1 MFKIENIFS
10 VYFEAISDLN
20 ESSIIMD
27 NKNYK
32 IDAKSDALNNHIAY
46 VSLSYKCKKI
56 ISFDVAMDNIKTEKN
71 NNGHIN
77 SIKFALH
84 IDGTAYEF
92 KVDSLNHLY
101 ESILTCLVNHIKS
114 IDIDDNS
121 LSVNKKQLFK
131 ELGLEKIN
139 KKNHLLILTQKV
151 VF

>member
-1 MFKIENIFS
+1 MLKIEDIFS
-10 VYFEAISDLN
+10 VYFETISDLN
-20 ESSIIMD
+20 DTSLIIN
-27 NKNYK
+27 NKNYR
-32 IDAKSDALNNHIAY
+32 IDAKSHALNNHMAY
-46 VSLSYKCKKI
+46 VSLSYKYKKI

-77 SIKFALH
+77 SIKFSLH

-114 IDIDDNS
+114 IDIDDKS

-131 ELGLEKIN
+131 ELGLEKN
-139 KKNHLLILTQKV
+139 
-151 VF
+151 